1 MPSYTAPLR
10 DMQFVYN
17 ELFDPTEITALP
29 GCEDATA
36 DLVDPVLEE
45 AARLAQNELFP
56 LNHSGDTSGC
66 QYDDGKDTAEPG
78 DTESRLRTNPGEV
91 GPPSPV
97 FRGWGGVWE

>member
-36 DLVDPVLEE
+36 DLVEPVLEE

-56 LNHSGDTSGC
+56 LNHSGDSKWLPIRRWQGYHPARIC
-66 QYDDGKDTAEPG
+66 
-78 DTESRLRTNPGEV
+78 RCL
-91 GPPSPV
+91 SPV
-97 FRGWGGVWE
+97 CRGRLGRTAL